1 MMKLIFSAF
10 FFVLSMYIASSSS
23 YLKWCPVNFQA
34 VRGLDKCY
42 HLSEVNK
49 FKDPYEAA
57 EYCEG
62 KERTVFKFSSQDF
75 VFKISS

>member
-1 MMKLIFSAF
+1 MIKLIFSAF

-62 KERTVFKFSSQDF
+62 KGRTVFKFSSQDF
-75 VFKISS
+75 VFKFSS